1 MSLCSGS
8 LSDQLDGFPN
18 GRRIQVAVVLS
29 CISVAV
35 LMTRAFWL
43 AHRYAK
49 MEALEAKKLAER
61 ELAMKAVHFSKRM
74 RWLDT
79 SVVFTGLV
87 WVSVYFVNVWYV
99 CLKCWVGWHCKCK
112 QMAQGASAG
121 LQDLDV
127 HRFCMWSCH
136 ASFLCLPVGP
146 LLWITSYHI
155 FSISTLKPR
164 WEAPLNLL
172 LVGTA
177 FAFHVFWLF
186 ELTRPG
192 QKNRAAVQEWRCG
205 EHFNDS
211 IPKTIQGAFQV
222 DFIHHVYTYIYI
234 YVCFFFL
241 CVCVYN
247 FILFDCCFFFFTVI
261 QEIGFLL
268 AAILS
273 LSNCARFAA
282 LLSLVE
288 FTLPQKHGIFRQ
300 MSKTFFRSISNASSE
315 PGYELESVGVFG

>member
-1 MSLCSGS
+1 M
-8 LSDQLDGFPN
+8 
-18 GRRIQVAVVLS
+18 
-29 CISVAV
+29 
-35 LMTRAFWL
+35 
-43 AHRYAK
+43 
-49 MEALEAKKLAER
+49 
-61 ELAMKAVHFSKRM
+61 
-74 RWLDT
+74 
-79 SVVFTGLV
+79 
-87 WVSVYFVNVWYV
+87 NVWYV

-234 YVCFFFL
+234 YVCFFFFV
-241 CVCVYN
+241 CVCIISFCLIAV
-247 FILFDCCFFFFTVI
+247 FFSSLLFRRSDSYWQLFSPFPTV
-261 QEIGFLL
+261 L
-268 AAILS
+268 
-273 LSNCARFAA
+273 A
-282 LLSLVE
+282 LLPYSLWWSSRYHKSMAFFGRCPRPFSEASAMQAQSLAMNWKVWE
-288 FTLPQKHGIFRQ
+288 FLASCWLGFKHC
-300 MSKTFFRSISNASSE
+300 
-315 PGYELESVGVFG
+315 